1 MRLPHLRL
9 VPEKT
14 NVNFVGL
21 RFWAFGLSIFIIV
34 FGFGWYLIHG
44 FTYGIDF
51 EGGILIEARTTEPA
65 KLDVLRTK
73 LDSLGLGNVGL
84 QGFGS
89 PNDVLIRVE
98 EQPGGEEGQQ
108 KAVETVRQALSDTVA
123 SYRRVEFVGPK
134 VGADLIRDG
143 VIATVLALF
152 GIGAYVWF
160 RFEWQFAIGAL
171 ASTTHDVLAIV
182 ALYAVTGMEFDLT
195 AVAAILTIAGYSVND
210 TVVIYDRIRENL
222 RRYKTMPV
230 EDLLNLSIND
240 TLSRTTLTS
249 VTTLLSVIALHV
261 FGGKVISGFSLA
273 MIWGILVGTFSSI
286 YVAAPMLIYLHVRPR
301 AAEMAAKG
309 GAQA

>member
-14 NVNFVGL
+14 NIDFVGL
-21 RFWAFGLSIFIIV
+21 RFWAFGFSLFIIV

-51 EGGILIEARTTEPA
+51 EGGILIEARTSAPA
-65 KLDVLRTK
+65 KLDAMRTK

-84 QGFGS
+84 QEFGS
-89 PNDVLIRVE
+89 PNDVLIRIE
-98 EQPGGEEGQQ
+98 EQAGGEAAQQ
-108 KAVETVRQALSDTVA
+108 RAVETVKQSLSDTVA

-134 VGADLIRDG
+134 VGSDLIRDG
-143 VIATVLALF
+143 IIATVLALL
-152 GIGAYVWF
+152 GIAAYVWF
-160 RFEWQFAIGAL
+160 RFEWQFAVGAL
-171 ASTTHDVLAIV
+171 VSTAHDVLSII
-182 ALYAVTGMEFDLT
+182 ALYAVTGIEFDLT

-249 VTTLLSVIALHV
+249 MTTLLSVIALHV

-273 MIWGILVGTFSSI
+273 MMWGVVIGTFSSI
-286 YVAAPMLIYLHVRPR
+286 YVAAPVLMYLHVRPS
-301 AAEMAAKG
+301 AAEMAAKS